1 VTTTVHCDRV
11 SKSYRR
17 SQTLGVK
24 EWFVAR
30 NRTPSGF
37 TREWAV
43 QDVSFD
49 VGTGE
54 GFGIIGANG
63 SGKSTLLSV
72 LLGVLRPERGTVAIQ
87 GAVASLLELG
97 AGFHPELTGRQ
108 NLFLHGA
115 ILGMRLSAIRAR
127 FADIVA
133 FSGLG
138 SAIDQQLRTYSSG
151 MVARLGFSA
160 IAHASANVLLVD
172 EVLAVGDM
180 EFKEKCLRFL
190 EGFKK
195 RQGTLVVVSHDMEV
209 IQTTCERGLC
219 LAEGR
224 TVAAGTMSEVV
235 RAYRECAEPPRYGQ
249 GHARAAP

>member
-1 VTTTVHCDRV
+1 VTTAVHCDRV

-17 SQTLGVK
+17 SHTLGVK

-30 NRTPSGF
+30 NRAPSRF

-49 VGTGE
+49 VRAGE

-72 LLGVLRPERGTVAIQ
+72 LLGVLRPEAGTVAVR
-87 GAVASLLELG
+87 GSVASLLELG

-115 ILGMRLSAIRAR
+115 ILGMRLGAVRAR
-127 FADIVA
+127 FDDMVA
-133 FSGLG
+133 FSELG

-160 IAHASANVLLVD
+160 IAHADADVLLVD

-180 EFKEKCLRFL
+180 GFKEKCLRFL
-190 EGFKK
+190 GDFKE
-195 RQGTLVVVSHDMEV
+195 RQGTLVVVSHDMEL
-209 IQTTCERGLC
+209 IQATCERGLC
-219 LAEGR
+219 LSEGR
-224 TVAAGTMSEVV
+224 TVASGPMSEVV
-235 RAYRECAEPPRYGQ
+235 RAYREGIDDPRHAQVHVLAPP
-249 GHARAAP
+249 